1 MKTIKRTL
9 QAQHIKEPIKE
20 ELKIFKEYFRSAM
33 QTRVG
38 MLTRILRFVLK
49 RKGKELRPTL
59 VLLSAKAVNGEVSSK
74 TYRAAAL
81 IELLHT
87 ATLIHDDVVDD
98 ANKRR
103 GFFSLN
109 ALWKNK
115 IAVLVGDFLLSRG
128 LLMALEYKDF
138 DILEITSN
146 AVKLMSE
153 GELQQMEKAR
163 TYNLD
168 EALYY
173 EIIRKKTASL
183 FGVCLQS
190 GTASVSEDKELQQFM
205 YNIGETIGIAFQIK
219 DDLLDYGI
227 TKNDIGKPKGI
238 DLKEGKITLPLIHA
252 LNRSTKS
259 ERRKMLA
266 IIKKKTKTDA
276 DIKTITSWVLQHK
289 GIDYAIKEMNKYA
302 EKAKQMLN
310 ELPGSP
316 AREALKNVIDY
327 VITRN
332 K

>member
-1 MKTIKRTL
+1 MKTIESKISAT
-9 QAQHIKEPIKE
+9 HIKEPVKE
-20 ELKIFKEYFRSAM
+20 ELQIFKEYFRSAM

-38 MLTRILRFVLK
+38 LLTRILRFVLK

-59 VLLSAKAVNGEVSSK
+59 VLLSAKAINDKVSSK

-87 ATLIHDDVVDD
+87 ATLIHDDVVDE

-115 IAVLVGDFLLSRG
+115 AAVLVGDFLLSRG
-128 LLMALEYKDF
+128 LLMTLEYKDF
-138 DILEITSN
+138 DILEITSK

-183 FGVCLQS
+183 FGVCLEA
-190 GTASVSEDKELQQFM
+190 GTASVSENTDIRNFM
-205 YNIGETIGIAFQIK
+205 YKIGETIGIAFQIK

-227 TKNDIGKPKGI
+227 NNNDIGKPKGI
-238 DLKEGKITLPLIHA
+238 DIKEGKITLPLIHA
-252 LNRSTKS
+252 LNRSTKT
-259 ERRKMLA
+259 ERRRMLR
-266 IIKKKTKTDA
+266 IIKKKSKTDT
-276 DIKTITSWVLQHK
+276 DIRTITQWVIQYK
-289 GIDYAIKEMNKYA
+289 GIDYAINEMYKYS

-310 ELPGSP
+310 ELNSSP
-316 AREALKNVIDY
+316 SREALKNVVDY
-327 VITRN
+327 VINRN